1 MFLRFTRKA
10 FDEID
15 LDKTGRADYKEARF
29 LFVQDTYLV
38 PLPLPSYCCLC
49 YNATCV
55 SIHVYD
61 FTTGVHWYTQDL

>member
-29 LFVQDTYLV
+29 YSCRTRIWSHFHSQPTAASAIMLL
-38 PLPLPSYCCLC
+38 
-49 YNATCV
+49 CV